1 MVLHFFIRC
10 TLGFTLQIFT
20 AQIMNN
26 SAFKANVHLNIISL
40 ASLFLFFPCQSIGRE
55 KTLLPDYLDTCGS
68 AFCKDANVDGF
79 PFSDF
84 SESTK

>member
-1 MVLHFFIRC
+1 
-10 TLGFTLQIFT
+10 
-20 AQIMNN
+20 MNN

-40 ASLFLFFPCQSIGRE
+40 ASLFFSCQSIGRE
-55 KTLLPDYLDTCGS
+55 KTLLPDDLDSCGS

-79 PFSDF
+79 PLFDF